1 MPSLARAATIPEGPA
16 GRRQRLGVLLIC
28 SSSLFIVY
36 LDSTILNVALPT
48 LQKDLHA
55 SLSGLQWVADAYL
68 LVVASLL
75 MLTGS
80 TADRLG
86 RRKLFLIGLAGFGA
100 GSLLCSVAPST
111 GWLIALRMLQ
121 GVGGSMLTPISLSI
135 VRNTFHDPKER
146 VQALGIWSGIF
157 GVATACG
164 PIAGGVLVSTI
175 GWRSIFWLNV
185 PICAAMIAA
194 TLRYVPESRAPRP
207 RRVDVPGQL
216 LMIVLLGALT
226 YAVIQGPVSGWT
238 AAPVLALFAVA
249 GFAAAAFI
257 VVERRTREPL
267 VELRFF
273 RSRPFTGAAVIAVLA
288 FTVLGG
294 FLFVITLYLQQV
306 RGDSPLRAGLS
317 LLPATLV
324 MAAAAPVA
332 GQIAGHRGPR
342 IPLVASGLC
351 TAAGLALLLT
361 LSPATSYLHLAVA
374 LAVLG
379 AGLGLVNP
387 PITGAAVSGMPP
399 AQAGVASAVVSVT
412 RQVGSLLGVAVMG
425 DLVTTGVS
433 RGLAAGQ
440 THAVALSG
448 ATHAAWALGVA
459 CGLLV
464 AAAGYLTTTAR
475 ARETARMVAAEAEHA
490 PVRDDPRGQRAAVTG
505 R

>member
-1 MPSLARAATIPEGPA
+1 
-16 GRRQRLGVLLIC
+16 
-28 SSSLFIVY
+28 
-36 LDSTILNVALPT
+36 
-48 LQKDLHA
+48 
-55 SLSGLQWVADAYL
+55 
-68 LVVASLL
+68 
-75 MLTGS
+75 
-80 TADRLG
+80 
-86 RRKLFLIGLAGFGA
+86 
-100 GSLLCSVAPST
+100 
-111 GWLIALRMLQ
+111 
-121 GVGGSMLTPISLSI
+121 
-135 VRNTFHDPKER
+135 
-146 VQALGIWSGIF
+146 
-157 GVATACG
+157 
-164 PIAGGVLVSTI
+164 
-175 GWRSIFWLNV
+175 
-185 PICAAMIAA
+185 MIAA

-216 LMIVLLGALT
+216 LMIAALGSLT

-238 AAPVLALFAVA
+238 ATPVLALFAVA
-249 GFAAAAFI
+249 ALAAAAFLI
-257 VVERRTREPL
+257 VERRTREPL
-267 VELRFF
+267 IELRFF

-332 GQIAGHRGPR
+332 GQLTGQRGPR

-351 TAAGLALLLT
+351 IAGGLALLLT

-374 LAVLG
+374 LAILG

-387 PITGAAVSGMPP
+387 PITGTAVSGMPP

-412 RQVGSLLGVAVMG
+412 RQVGSVFGVAIMG
-425 DLVTTGVS
+425 DLVTTGVT

-440 THAVALSG
+440 PHAVALSG

-475 ARETARMVAAEAEHA
+475 ALETARAVAAEAEPA
-490 PVRDDPRGQRAAVTG
+490 PVRDDSGEQRAAV
-505 R
+505 

>member
-1 MPSLARAATIPEGPA
+1 MPSFARALTIPEGQA
-16 GRRQRLGVLLIC
+16 GRRQRLGVLLVC

-216 LMIVLLGALT
+216 LMIALLGSLT

-238 AAPVLALFAVA
+238 ARAGARPVRRRGRRRGRLRHRRAAHRASRWSSCGSSGPGRSPAP
-249 GFAAAAFI
+249 
-257 VVERRTREPL
+257 
-267 VELRFF
+267 
-273 RSRPFTGAAVIAVLA
+273 AVIAVLA
-288 FTVLGG
+288 FTCSAGSCSS
-294 FLFVITLYLQQV
+294 
-306 RGDSPLRAGLS
+306 SP
-317 LLPATLV
+317 
-324 MAAAAPVA
+324 
-332 GQIAGHRGPR
+332 
-342 IPLVASGLC
+342 C
-351 TAAGLALLLT
+351 TC
-361 LSPATSYLHLAVA
+361 
-374 LAVLG
+374 
-379 AGLGLVNP
+379 
-387 PITGAAVSGMPP
+387 
-399 AQAGVASAVVSVT
+399 
-412 RQVGSLLGVAVMG
+412 
-425 DLVTTGVS
+425 S
-433 RGLAAGQ
+433 RC
-440 THAVALSG
+440 G
-448 ATHAAWALGVA
+448 ATRR
-459 CGLLV
+459 CGP
-464 AAAGYLTTTAR
+464 GCR
-475 ARETARMVAAEAEHA
+475 CC
-490 PVRDDPRGQRAAVTG
+490 PPRW
-505 R
+505 